1 MPKMP
6 DCKWYQRP
14 DKVFLT
20 VNVPNVDPAKA
31 DMKTTETNFTFKAE
45 DYELAFDFFG
55 EVDSEKATM
64 KVGARDIK
72 FCFPRKEEGEYWG
85 KLNKGAKL
93 GTLKTDFDNWKDEDE
108 LDGVDDDMS
117 GFGGMPG
124 MRFSLHQMAECITG
138 KHAWSY
144 GDPFSMF
151 ERVSCGE
158 SGCTASCRE
167 KLKEDSS
174 LRASVRPH
182 SLWLPPAH
190 FPLASLPRALCFSLL
205 RALAGSLV
213 RSLDRCLRV
222 FSCVLCPRLSSPST
236 PFVCVSAVVN
246 RASTV
251 VSARLLSRPRA
262 GMGGPGGMGG
272 MDMASMMQGM
282 GGDSWIS
289 SRLLT
294 NAYRYFDARFLFA
307 QAWAAWA
314 AWAAWI

>member
-124 MRFSLHQMAECITG
+124 TRFSLHHMAECITG
-138 KHAWSY
+138 KARITTHATPSTCVRPPSLWLY
-144 GDPFSMF
+144 GDLFSVF
-151 ERVSCGE
+151 ERASRGE
-158 SGCTASCRE
+158 SGVLLRVARNCRNTP
-167 KLKEDSS
+167 LS
-174 LRASVRPH
+174 ARPFALIL
-182 SLWLPPAH
+182 SGWRPLT
-190 FPLASLPRALCFSLL
+190 FPLSL
-205 RALAGSLV
+205 SLV
-213 RSLDRCLRV
+213 RSVSL
-222 FSCVLCPRLSSPST
+222 SCALWLALSSALSRSLSPCLLFC
-236 PFVCVSAVVN
+236 FVP
-246 RASTV
+246 
-251 VSARLLSRPRA
+251 ARLLSLYFRSVRICGCQSWPNCGLCPPALPPRA

-282 GGDSWIS
+282 GGD
-289 SRLLT
+289 
-294 NAYRYFDARFLFA
+294 
-307 QAWAAWA
+307 
-314 AWAAWI
+314 

>member
-124 MRFSLHQMAECITG
+124 TRFSLHHMAECITG
-138 KHAWSY
+138 KARITTHATPSTCVRPPSLWLY
-144 GDPFSMF
+144 GDLFSVF
-151 ERVSCGE
+151 ERASRGE
-158 SGCTASCRE
+158 SG
-167 KLKEDSS
+167 
-174 LRASVRPH
+174 V
-182 SLWLPPAH
+182 
-190 FPLASLPRALCFSLL
+190 LL
-205 RALAGSLV
+205 RV
-213 RSLDRCLRV
+213 
-222 FSCVLCPRLSSPST
+222 
-236 PFVCVSAVVN
+236 
-246 RASTV
+246 
-251 VSARLLSRPRA
+251 AR
-262 GMGGPGGMGG
+262 
-272 MDMASMMQGM
+272 
-282 GGDSWIS
+282 
-289 SRLLT
+289 
-294 NAYRYFDARFLFA
+294 N
-307 QAWAAWA
+307 
-314 AWAAWI
+314 